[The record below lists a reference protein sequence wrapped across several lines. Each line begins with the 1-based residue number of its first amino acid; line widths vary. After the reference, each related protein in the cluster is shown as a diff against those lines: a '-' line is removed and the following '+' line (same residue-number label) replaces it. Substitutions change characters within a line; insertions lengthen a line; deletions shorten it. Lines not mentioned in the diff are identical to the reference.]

1 MPADLLIYAIVAA
14 GLVFWL
20 KNVLGTRHGE
30 ERERPDPFTR
40 APQEIT
46 EDSEAPFEEPSAPLT
61 AADNIRELSEN
72 PTSTMGVDNKTAENG
87 LLDISDADKNF
98 DLKFFLTAA
107 QDVFVMVVEAF
118 GKADRETLGDLLAPN
133 VYEAFESALKEREK
147 VGETLEAEIQAIR
160 KAEVIEASL
169 DGRNAY
175 VTVRFVADEI
185 SVTKNKD
192 GEIIAGS
199 NERTTE
205 MLDIWTFTRDVKSR
219 DPRWLVSETRGG
231 FEDDNE
237 TLPNSN

>member
-1 MPADLLIYAIVAA
+1 MPADLLLYIIVAA

-40 APQEIT
+40 ATGDIVG
-46 EDSEAPFEEPSAPLT
+46 DAEAAPDEQNIPLT
-61 AADNIRELSEN
+61 AADSIRDLTKN
-72 PTSTMGVDNKTAENG
+72 PTATLGVENKTAENG

-98 DLKFFLTAA
+98 DIKFFLDAT
-107 QDVFVMVVEAF
+107 QDVFVMVVDAF
-118 GKADRETLGDLLAPN
+118 SKGDRDTLGDLLAPN
-133 VYEAFESALKEREK
+133 VYAAFDGAITAREEA
-147 VGETLEAEIQAIR
+147 GETLEAEIQAIR

-185 SVTKNKD
+185 SVTRNKD
-192 GEIIAGS
+192 DEIIAGS

-205 MLDIWTFTRDVKSR
+205 MLDIWTFTRDIKSR

-237 TLPNSN
+237 TLPNTH

>member
-40 APQEIT
+40 APTDIVDEKDT
-46 EDSEAPFEEPSAPLT
+46 SSDEATAPLT
-61 AADNIRELSEN
+61 EADAIRDLTEN
-72 PTSTMGVDNKTAENG
+72 PTATMGVENKTAENG
-87 LLDISDADKNF
+87 LLDIADADRNF
-98 DLKFFLTAA
+98 EVKFFLGAA

-118 GKADRETLGDLLAPN
+118 AKADRETLGDLLAPN
-133 VYEAFESALKEREK
+133 VYEAFDGALTAREK
-147 VGETLEAEIQAIR
+147 SGETLEAEIQAIR
-160 KAEVIEASL
+160 KAEIIEASL
-169 DGRNAY
+169 DGRNAN

-185 SVTKNKD
+185 TLTKDKD
-192 GEIIAGS
+192 GEIISGS

-205 MLDIWTFTRDVKSR
+205 MLDIWTFTRDTKSR

-231 FEDDNE
+231 FEDDND

>member
-1 MPADLLIYAIVAA
+1 VPADLLIYAIVAA

-133 VYEAFESALKEREK
+133 VYEAFEGALKEREK

-192 GEIIAGS
+192 GEITAGS

>member
-133 VYEAFESALKEREK
+133 VYEAFEGALKEREK

-192 GEIIAGS
+192 GEITAGS